1 MPLSLRLLGVW
12 ILSLTLGLVST
23 AAVWAAPDQRVAA
36 DRTAIASTAAA
47 STVLEVAPRP
57 VLSAGLEPFPP
68 LINEDGT
75 GLSVTW
81 LRALAAAAGYRLQ
94 VELMPYSRGQLAL
107 RAGQIDLLGHVPL
120 GRETE
125 RFYLTAAELDWF
137 VPTKLD
143 VFALRPEMLAAGRLA
158 QLRIGTPHGNSA
170 FISLLTGIPE
180 ANFYE
185 ASLEQCVR
193 MLQQGRVGALIF
205 ERASVMTQLQSAGFA
220 DVPVYYRLVEEIPA
234 GFAVHRTRSGLQRD
248 LNAAVDEAAH
258 SAIFHAYGEFL
269 ALPDYGRVP
278 GLEDRE
284 PLGESAKRLLP

>member
-23 AAVWAAPDQRVAA
+23 AAVWAAPYQRVAIEA
-36 DRTAIASTAAA
+36 NIIANTAAA
-47 STVLEVAPRP
+47 GTAIEDAPRP

-107 RAGQIDLLGHVPL
+107 RTGQIDLLGHVPL

-143 VFALRPEMLAAGRLA
+143 VFALRPEMLAADRLA

-205 ERASVMTQLQSAGFA
+205 ERASVMTQLQNAGFDA
-220 DVPVYYRLVEEIPA
+220 PVYYRLVEEIPA
-234 GFAVHRTRSGLQRD
+234 GFAVHRSRSGLQRD

-258 SAIFHAYGEFL
+258 TAIFHAYGEFL
-269 ALPDYGRVP
+269 ALPDHGRVP